1 MKKGLLW
8 LLLVVLVLSLVFT
21 FSFVGCKLKT
31 AETTVAAETTAAAGA
46 TVAANEKPL
55 RIGYSMPA
63 ATAGYMARAI
73 YWATKGM
80 SDWKAKDKNIEFFY
94 VNAENV
100 TKQANDIE
108 DLITKGLDALIVWP
122 YDASVTS
129 VIEKAYKA
137 GIYTVVMDR
146 GTSKVVYDVYLS
158 NDDEGYTRKG
168 SEWLAKQLDY
178 KGNIVLIEGIPCPIN
193 TTRTETIK
201 ATIAQYPDMKI
212 LDSQPGDWLKDKSLA
227 VMENYLQKY
236 PKIDA
241 LYTADDDM
249 MLGALEAYKESGR
262 TDMKYFLGG
271 ACDKN
276 VIKMIMDGSEPLIQ
290 ADVTYPPDQ
299 CATVV
304 GVAVLGARGEV
315 YEGFYQKKLPTR
327 IILAAELVTKEN
339 AAAYYF
345 PDEP

>member
-1 MKKGLLW
+1 MKKRLLC
-8 LLLVVLVLSLVFT
+8 LLVLVLVLSLALT
-21 FSFVGCKLKT
+21 L
-31 AETTVAAETTAAAGA
+31 TVAA
-46 TVAANEKPL
+46 VEKPL
-55 RIGYSMPA
+55 KIGYSMPA

-73 YWATKGM
+73 YWAKKGM
-80 SDWKAKDKNIEFFY
+80 ADWQARDNTIEFLY

-108 DLITKGLDALIVWP
+108 DLITQGIDALIVWP

-137 GIYTVVMDR
+137 GIYVVVMDR

-178 KGNIVLIEGIPCPIN
+178 KGDIVLIEGIPCPIN
-193 TTRTETIK
+193 TTRIETIK
-201 ATIAQYPDMKI
+201 TTMAQYPGIKI
-212 LDSQPGDWLKDKSLA
+212 LDSQPGEWRKDKALA
-227 VMENYLQKY
+227 IMENYLQKY

-241 LYTADDDM
+241 VYTADDDM
-249 MLGALEAYKESGR
+249 MLGALQAYKESGR

-290 ADVTYPPDQ
+290 ANVTYPPDQ

-304 GVAVLGARGEV
+304 GVTVLGARGKV
-315 YEGFYQKKLPTR
+315 FEGFYQKKLPTR